1 MAKHGLMSRA
11 KESHLSVEKRCQVVI
26 GRSKPAREG
35 QMKTGHFESGI
46 AHGAA
51 IAALMRDEPT
61 QREPATFHCHAG
73 GQRLVGPKDCPRTG
87 RPSGDGGP
95 VSAPAAAGFKT
106 GHSAP
111 DRKSVV

>member
-1 MAKHGLMSRA
+1 
-11 KESHLSVEKRCQVVI
+11 
-26 GRSKPAREG
+26 
-35 QMKTGHFESGI
+35 MKTGHFESGI

-111 DRKSVV
+111 RLAGAASLAPATGLGDCHII